1 VSGPQPSTCTR
12 RHPHPG
18 PGPPLPRSP
27 GVRSPITNSTRPIN
41 VLQRTVVPGIAADY
55 GPNMAPL
62 RVVFADDNYLVREGV
77 AALLA
82 EVPEIELVQ
91 IVADPQSL
99 LKAVAEQQP
108 EAVLTDIRMPPS
120 HTNEGIV
127 AAKQIRATHPKTGV
141 GVLSQYVEEEYAF
154 ELLSEG
160 VAGMGYLLKERV
172 SQLDELVRALH
183 EVARGGSVLDPKV
196 VEGLLS
202 RKASEARSPLLGLT
216 DREREVLQEMA
227 TGRNNAMIAKTL
239 FMSERAVEKH
249 IGSVF
254 QKLGLV
260 EEGEVN
266 RRVMAVLAFLEATAP
281 NR

>member
-1 VSGPQPSTCTR
+1 M
-12 RHPHPG
+12 
-18 PGPPLPRSP
+18 PRM
-27 GVRSPITNSTRPIN
+27 
-41 VLQRTVVPGIAADY
+41 AA
-55 GPNMAPL
+55 L
-62 RVVFADDNYLVREGV
+62 RVVFADDNYLVRAGV

-82 EVPEIELVQ
+82 EADGLELVET
-91 IVADPQSL
+91 VADPPSL
-99 LKAVAEQQP
+99 LKSVAQQTP
-108 EAVLTDIRMPPS
+108 DAVLTDIRMPPTF
-120 HTNEGIV
+120 TNEGIA
-127 AAKQIRATHPKTGV
+127 AAKQIRAKYPKTGV
-141 GVLSQYVEEEYAF
+141 VVLSQYIEEDYAF
-154 ELLSEG
+154 ELLEDG

-196 VEGLLS
+196 VEGLLR
-202 RKASEARSPLLGLT
+202 RKSNEARSPLLGLT

-260 EEGEVN
+260 EEGEIN
-266 RRVMAVLAFLEATAP
+266 RRVMAVLAFLEATGS
-281 NR
+281 RR

>member
-1 VSGPQPSTCTR
+1 MG
-12 RHPHPG
+12 
-18 PGPPLPRSP
+18 
-27 GVRSPITNSTRPIN
+27 
-41 VLQRTVVPGIAADY
+41 TVT
-55 GPNMAPL
+55 
-62 RVVFADDNYLVREGV
+62 VVFADDNYLVREGV

-82 EVPEIELVQ
+82 ELPEITLLRTVE
-91 IVADPQSL
+91 DPNSL
-99 LKAVAEQQP
+99 LKAVAELQP
-108 EAVLTDIRMPPS
+108 DAVLTDIRMPPT

-127 AAKQIRATHPKTGV
+127 AAKKIRSDYPTTGV
-141 GVLSQYVEEEYAF
+141 VVLSQYVEEDYAF
-154 ELLSEG
+154 ELLSDG

-172 SQLDELVRALH
+172 SQLDELVRALQ

-196 VEGLLS
+196 VEGLLA
-202 RKASEARSPLLGLT
+202 RKSSEVHSPLLGLT
-216 DREREVLQEMA
+216 EREREVLQEMA

-266 RRVMAVLAFLEATAP
+266 RRVMAVLAFLEATASS
-281 NR
+281 R